1 MYIYSILIERYMNQ
15 CCNKYLLICFSNEP
29 SLTDLCCFC
38 CASNH
43 LPKRGGCILLNFDD
57 DTSDLPY
64 AETCFS
70 SLTLPT
76 KHISY
81 IASHKFMNLVL
92 KHGSLG
98 IEFM

>member
-1 MYIYSILIERYMNQ
+1 M
-15 CCNKYLLICFSNEP
+15 K
-29 SLTDLCCFC
+29 
-38 CASNH
+38 
-43 LPKRGGCILLNFDD
+43 FDD
-57 DTSDLPY
+57 GTSDLPY

-81 IASHKFMNLVL
+81 IAFHNFMNIAL
-92 KHGSLG
+92 KYGSLG

>member
-1 MYIYSILIERYMNQ
+1 MYARNLIDRYMNQ
-15 CCNKYLLICFSNEP
+15 CCNNYLLICFLDEP
-29 SLTDLCCFC
+29 SLTDLCCFW
-38 CASNH
+38 CASNE
-43 LPKRGGCILLNFDD
+43 LPKRGGSILVKFDD
-57 DTSDLPY
+57 GTSDLPY

-81 IASHKFMNLVL
+81 IAFHNFMNIAL
-92 KHGSLG
+92 KYGSLG